1 MQLIEKIIFKTHQ
14 PSNKKSK
21 KKVKIE
27 QSLKRNDMKEKKRTT
42 LSNSNFMNPFW
53 IYQTFQST
61 SERRTSKNYP

>member
-27 QSLKRNDMKEKKRTT
+27 QSLKRNDMKEKKEQHS
-42 LSNSNFMNPFW
+42 LIP
-53 IYQTFQST
+53 T
-61 SERRTSKNYP
+61 S